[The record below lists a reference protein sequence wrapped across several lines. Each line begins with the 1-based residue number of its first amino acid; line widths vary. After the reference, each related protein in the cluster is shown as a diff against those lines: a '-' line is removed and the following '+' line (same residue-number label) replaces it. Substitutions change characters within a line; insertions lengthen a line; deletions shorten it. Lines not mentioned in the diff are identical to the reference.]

1 MTPLQDLVVKEI
13 AQDGPMTVARFMEL
27 ALYHPEHGYY
37 TAGPRRAGTEW
48 TTAPTLHP
56 IFAKTLARG
65 LAPLLAQVDDP
76 MLVEVGTGSGELM
89 RDVAYGLADHAPD
102 VFEQL
107 ELVVV
112 DRSEPALD
120 RARATLEQ
128 AGIVLDDATL
138 ATELPATVRGVIF
151 TNELLDA
158 IPTHQCQATDDG
170 LAERKVDVED
180 GRLGFATGP
189 IEDEAVAELAEE
201 LGGDAEPGSIFE
213 VPLQARAWYQD
224 ACQALDRGA
233 LVTIDY
239 GSTARAIQAAI
250 PEGTLHGY
258 RRGRPTTDVL
268 HHPGR
273 VDLTYL
279 VPFDLVARAGQVA
292 GLDTAIYTTQELALE
307 HLGIRSFAPEMDAM
321 DVLAAKKL
329 IDPKGAGGT
338 FQWLVQTRGIEAGD
352 PWPSEMAA
360 VEGPPEP
367 PAPWHPVPG

>member
-1 MTPLQDLVVKEI
+1 
-13 AQDGPMTVARFMEL
+13 MTVARFMEL

-56 IFAKTLARG
+56 IYGKTLARG

-89 RDVAYGLADHAPD
+89 RDVAYGLAAHAPD

-107 ELVVV
+107 ELVVI
-112 DRSEPALD
+112 DRSEAALD
-120 RARATLEQ
+120 RARATLEA
-128 AGIVLDDATL
+128 AGIVLDDVTL
-138 ATELPATVRGVIF
+138 ATELPATVRGVVF

-158 IPTHQCQATDDG
+158 IPTHQCQATKDG
-170 LAERKVDVED
+170 RVERTVGVEAER
-180 GRLGFATGP
+180 LAFTTGP
-189 IEDEAVAELAEE
+189 IEDKAVAELAEG
-201 LGGDAEPGSIFE
+201 LAADPEPGIILE

-224 ACQALDRGA
+224 ACQVLEQGA

-258 RRGRPTTDVL
+258 HRGRSTTDVL
-268 HHPGR
+268 RAPGR
-273 VDLTYL
+273 IDLTYL
-279 VPFDLVARAGQVA
+279 VPFDLVASTGQA
-292 GLDTAIYTTQELALE
+292 NGLETAVYTTQELALE

-329 IDPKGAGGT
+329 IDPKGAGRT
-338 FQWLVQTRGIEAGD
+338 FQWLVQTTGVEAGQ
-352 PWPSEMAA
+352 PWPSDHRR
-360 VEGPPEP
+360 VEGPPDP
-367 PAPWHPVPG
+367 PAPWQAARAG

>member
-1 MTPLQDLVVKEI
+1 
-13 AQDGPMTVARFMEL
+13 MTVARFMEL

-56 IFAKTLARG
+56 IYAKILARG

-89 RDVAYGLADHAPD
+89 RDVAYGLAEHAPG
-102 VFEQL
+102 VFERL

-120 RARATLEQ
+120 RARVTLEQ
-128 AGIVLDDATL
+128 AGIVLDDVTL
-138 ATELPATVRGVIF
+138 ATELPTTVRGVVF

-158 IPTHQCQATDDG
+158 IPTHQCQTTEDG
-170 LAERKVDVED
+170 LAERKIAVED
-180 GRLGFATGP
+180 GRLGFTTGP
-189 IEDEAVAELAEE
+189 AEDPAVAELADEIAA
-201 LGGDAEPGSIFE
+201 DPEPGTLLE
-213 VPLQARAWYQD
+213 VPLQARAWYQE
-224 ACQALDRGA
+224 ACRALDRGA

-258 RRGRPTTDVL
+258 HRGRSTTDAL
-268 HHPGR
+268 RAPGE

-279 VPFDLVARAGQVA
+279 VPFDLVARTGRAA
-292 GLDTAIYTTQELALE
+292 GLETGVYTTQELALE

-338 FQWLVQTRGIEAGD
+338 FQWLVQTTGIEVGQ
-352 PWPSEMAA
+352 PWPSGMTA
-360 VEGPPEP
+360 VEGPPDP
-367 PAPWHPVPG
+367 PAPWRRAPG